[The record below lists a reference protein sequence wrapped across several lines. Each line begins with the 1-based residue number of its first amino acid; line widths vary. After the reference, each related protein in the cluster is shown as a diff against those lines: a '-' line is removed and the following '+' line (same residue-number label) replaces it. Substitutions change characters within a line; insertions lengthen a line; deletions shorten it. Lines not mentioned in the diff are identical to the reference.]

1 MNKMKKDK
9 LALAIILGII
19 TVVLVSTIFMQFK
32 TIEKT
37 DIAELENM
45 RETELKTQIA
55 SWKAKHQELTEKLQE
70 NQEKIQEYEEKQ
82 ESTEEAEALLKK
94 ELEQSNMLIGKTD
107 VQGEGV
113 VITLTDND
121 EQVITPSDLLELV
134 NELNYAGA
142 EAIAINDIR
151 ILNMTDITYVT
162 DGFAL
167 IGDNNRAVSPYVV
180 KAIGN
185 QTYLSS
191 TLSLKNVGFVD
202 KYMSMGYTIKLEKQ
216 KQVKIPKH
224 KGEIKLKYVKEE
236 AKE

>member
-1 MNKMKKDK
+1 MKIIQKDRI
-9 LALAIILGII
+9 ALAIILGLI
-19 TVVLVSTIFMQFK
+19 TIVLVSTIFMQFK
-32 TIEKT
+32 TIERT
-37 DIAELENM
+37 DITELENM

-70 NQEKIQEYEEKQ
+70 NQDKIQEYEDKK
-82 ESTEEAEALLKK
+82 ESTEEAEALLEK

-113 VITLTDND
+113 VITLTDNE
-121 EQVITPSDLLELV
+121 EQIITPSDLLELV

-180 KAIGN
+180 KVIGN

-202 KYMSMGYTIKLEKQ
+202 KYMNMGYTIKLEKQ
-216 KQVKIPKH
+216 KEVKIPKH
-224 KGEIKLKYVKEE
+224 NGEIQLKYVKEE
-236 AKE
+236 AKQ

>member
-1 MNKMKKDK
+1 MNKKKKDQ
-9 LALAIILGII
+9 LALAIVLGVI
-19 TVVLVSTIFMQFK
+19 TIVLVSTIFMQFK

-37 DIAELENM
+37 DITELENM

-55 SWKAKHQELTEKLQE
+55 SWKAKYQELTEKLQE
-70 NQEKIQEYEEKQ
+70 NREKIQEYEEKQ
-82 ESTEEAEALLKK
+82 ESSEEAEKLLEK

-107 VQGEGV
+107 VEGEGV
-113 VITLTDND
+113 VITLTDNN
-121 EQVITPSDLLELV
+121 EQMIAPSDLLELI

-142 EAIAINDIR
+142 EAISINDIR

-202 KYMSMGYTIKLEKQ
+202 KYMNMGYTIKLEKQ
-216 KQVKIPKH
+216 KQVKIPKYN
-224 KGEIKLKYVKEE
+224 GEIKLKYVKEE

>member
-1 MNKMKKDK
+1 MNKIKKDK
-9 LALAIILGII
+9 LALAIILGFI
-19 TVVLVSTIFMQFK
+19 TVVLVTTIFMQFK
-32 TIEKT
+32 TIERT
-37 DIAELENM
+37 DIAELESM

-55 SWKAKHQELTEKLQE
+55 SWKAKYQETTEKLQE
-70 NQEKIQEYEEKQ
+70 NQEKIQEYEEKK
-82 ESTEEAEALLKK
+82 ESTEEAEELLKQ

-107 VQGEGV
+107 VEGEGV
-113 VITLTDND
+113 VITLTDNN
-121 EQVITPSDLLELV
+121 EQVVTPTDLLELV

-142 EAIAINDIR
+142 EAISINDVR
-151 ILNMTDITYVT
+151 ILNMTDITYVS

-167 IGDNNRAVSPYVV
+167 IGDNNRVVSPYVV

-202 KYMSMGYTIKLEKQ
+202 KYMNMGYTIKLEKQ
-216 KQVKIPKH
+216 KQVKIPKYN
-224 KGEIKLKYVKEE
+224 GEINLKYVKEE

>member
-1 MNKMKKDK
+1 MKHIQKDK
-9 LALAIILGII
+9 IALVVILGGI

-37 DIAELENM
+37 DITELENM

-70 NQEKIQEYEEKQ
+70 NQDKIQEYEDKK
-82 ESTEEAEALLKK
+82 ESKAEAQELLEK

-113 VITLTDND
+113 VITLTDNE

-162 DGFAL
+162 DGFVL
-167 IGDNNRAVSPYVV
+167 IGDQNRAVSPYVV
-180 KAIGN
+180 KVIGN

-202 KYMSMGYTIKLEKQ
+202 KYMNMGYTIKLEKQ
-216 KQVKIPKH
+216 KQVRIPKH
-224 KGEIKLKYVKEE
+224 NGEIQLKYVKEE
-236 AKE
+236 AK

>member
-1 MNKMKKDK
+1 MRTIQKEK
-9 LALAIILGII
+9 LVLAIILGII
-19 TVVLVSTIFMQFK
+19 TIVLVSTIFMQFK

-37 DIAELENM
+37 DIAELESM

-55 SWKAKHQELTEKLQE
+55 SWKAKQQEITEKLEE
-70 NQEKIQEYEEKQ
+70 NKAKIQEYEEKQ
-82 ESTEEAEALLKK
+82 ESTEEAEALL
-94 ELEQSNMLIGKTD
+94 EQEVEQSNMLTGKTN
-107 VQGEGV
+107 VEGEGV

-121 EQVITPSDLLELV
+121 EQQITPSDLLELV

-142 EAIAINDIR
+142 EAISINDSR
-151 ILNMTDITYVT
+151 IMNMTDITYVA

-167 IGDNNRAVSPYVV
+167 IGDKNRAVSPYVV

-202 KYMSMGYTIKLEKQ
+202 KYMNMGYTIKLEKQ
-216 KQVKIPKH
+216 KQVKIPKYN
-224 KGEIKLKYVKEE
+224 GEIQLKYVKEE